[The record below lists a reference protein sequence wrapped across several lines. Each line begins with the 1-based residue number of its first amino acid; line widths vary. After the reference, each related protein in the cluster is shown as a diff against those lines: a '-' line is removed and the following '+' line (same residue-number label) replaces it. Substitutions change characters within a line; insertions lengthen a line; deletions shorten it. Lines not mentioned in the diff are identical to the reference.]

1 MIYREILSL
10 LLVGIVINS
19 CGLNLN
25 APDDG
30 TGGSDPDTTAK
41 FQNVSSSNL
50 PSGLSGTT
58 QKGKA
63 ADFDRDGDL
72 DLALAIPFA
81 ANKLLINDGSGN
93 FADES
98 TTRLPA
104 LDSNTRDLAVAD
116 FNSDGNPD
124 LFFVGNQTANELYIN
139 EGQGNFS
146 DLSNRI
152 PVSGNFTS
160 ITALDIDG
168 TGSVDVM
175 IGNLGQ
181 NVMLI
186 NSGNAFF
193 TDQTTQRLPQQ
204 TNNTRDI
211 VFGDITG
218 DNLRDM
224 IIANDSGNR
233 SLINTGSGFFVDQT
247 PNRIPFTNS
256 IEETRDVELVDV
268 DNDGDNDIYFG
279 NAGFESG
286 STPQDR
292 LLINNGQGIFS
303 DQTPDRLPAI
313 TTVTLD
319 AEFADLDDDGDLD
332 LIIGNYNGGISVL
345 INDGSGFYSDQSTNW
360 LPDEFLPLVTDL
372 EIADLNNDGRVDLY
386 ISAREGNDQL
396 LLQRS
401 E

>member
-1 MIYREILSL
+1 MRYQEIVTFL
-10 LLVGIVINS
+10 LFGVIVTS

-30 TGGSDPDTTAK
+30 TGGSDPDTSAI

-50 PSGLSGTT
+50 PLGLSETT

-63 ADFDRDGDL
+63 ADFDGDGDL

-186 NSGNAFF
+186 NSGNTFF
-193 TDQTTQRLPQQ
+193 TDQTTQRIPQQ

-218 DNLRDM
+218 DNLRDVV
-224 IIANDSGNR
+224 IANDSENR
-233 SLINTGSGFFVDQT
+233 VLINTGSGFFVDQT
-247 PNRIPFTNS
+247 SSRIPFTNS
-256 IEETRDVELVDV
+256 IEETRDIELVDV

-286 STPQDR
+286 STPQ
-292 LLINNGQGIFS
+292 
-303 DQTPDRLPAI
+303 A
-313 TTVTLD
+313 
-319 AEFADLDDDGDLD
+319 A
-332 LIIGNYNGGISVL
+332 Y
-345 INDGSGFYSDQSTNW
+345 
-360 LPDEFLPLVTDL
+360 
-372 EIADLNNDGRVDLY
+372 
-386 ISAREGNDQL
+386 
-396 LLQRS
+396 
-401 E
+401 